1 MRPPSCPAA
10 ERFRPGWPPGTIGAM
25 TTDEHLL
32 ADRLVRIVV
41 VVFFLKAA
49 GVVLLLASATF
60 RETSGRG
67 LPLAVLL
74 AAALVAVAVGLLRSQ
89 RWAWPA
95 ALAVLVL
102 DAVLVP
108 GILRWVIDFGLALV
122 LVRPQVRARF
132 GIR

>member
-1 MRPPSCPAA
+1 
-10 ERFRPGWPPGTIGAM
+10 M

-49 GVVLLLASATF
+49 GVV
-60 RETSGRG
+60 
-67 LPLAVLL
+67 PLAVLL
-74 AAALVAVAVGLLRSQ
+74 AGGLVAAAVGLLRGQ
-89 RWAWPA
+89 RWAWA
-95 ALAVLVL
+95 LALAVLVV

>member
-1 MRPPSCPAA
+1 
-10 ERFRPGWPPGTIGAM
+10 M

-67 LPLAVLL
+67 LPLAVL
-74 AAALVAVAVGLLRSQ
+74 
-89 RWAWPA
+89 
-95 ALAVLVL
+95 VL

>member
-1 MRPPSCPAA
+1 
-10 ERFRPGWPPGTIGAM
+10 M
-25 TTDEHLL
+25 TTDEHEL
-32 ADRLVRIVV
+32 ADRLVLIVV

-49 GVVLLLASATF
+49 GVLLLLASATF

-67 LPLAVLL
+67 VPVAVLL
-74 AAALVAVAVGLLRSQ
+74 GVALVVAAVGLLRRQ
-89 RWAWPA
+89 RWAWPL

-108 GILRWVIDFGLALV
+108 GILRWVIDFGLAIL
-122 LVRPQVRARF
+122 LARPQVRARF

>member
-1 MRPPSCPAA
+1 
-10 ERFRPGWPPGTIGAM
+10 M
-25 TTDEHLL
+25 TTDEPQL
-32 ADRLVRIVV
+32 ADRLVSIVV
-41 VVFFLKAA
+41 VVFFIKAA

-67 LPLAVLL
+67 LPVAVLL
-74 AAALVAVAVGLLRSQ
+74 AAGLVAAAVGLLRNQ
-89 RWAWPA
+89 RWAWPL

-108 GILRWVIDFGLALV
+108 GVLRWVIDFGLVLV
-122 LVRPQVRARF
+122 LTRRQVRARF

>member
-1 MRPPSCPAA
+1 
-10 ERFRPGWPPGTIGAM
+10 M

-60 RETSGRG
+60 RETSGGG

-74 AAALVAVAVGLLRSQ
+74 AGGLVAAAVGLLRGQ
-89 RWAWPA
+89 RWAWPL
-95 ALAVLVL
+95 ALAVLVV

-108 GILRWVIDFGLALV
+108 GILRWVIDFGLVLV

>member
-1 MRPPSCPAA
+1 
-10 ERFRPGWPPGTIGAM
+10 M
-25 TTDEHLL
+25 TTDEQLL

-60 RETSGRG
+60 RATSGGG

-74 AAALVAVAVGLLRSQ
+74 AAGLVAAAVGLLRGQ
-89 RWAWPA
+89 RWAWPL
-95 ALAVLVL
+95 ALVVLVL

-122 LVRPQVRARF
+122 LVRPKVRARF